1 MNRVLLGVC
10 VALALLSALLW
21 RGRDNARDELA
32 DRSRAYVEAQRQ
44 AAIKNEAW
52 RVALETR
59 YATQA
64 REVDL
69 AHEAELDRALAAAR
83 RYVNR
88 VRTETADSASG
99 GTGTRAESGGA
110 EGAIGPDQASVMV
123 AAEDV
128 EICTMNTIRLES
140 AQEWARGI
148 SDSNPH

>member
-44 AAIKNEAW
+44 AAIKAEAW
-52 RVALETR
+52 RVALEAR
-59 YATQA
+59 YAAQA

-88 VRTETADSASG
+88 VRTETASGASS
-99 GTGTRAESGGA
+99 GTGTSAESGNP
-110 EGAIGPDQASVMV
+110 ESTIGSDQAPVMV

-128 EICTMNTIRLES
+128 EICTVNTVRLES
-140 AQEWARGI
+140 AQNWARR
-148 SDSNPH
+148 SFEQK